1 MIESLILE
9 WASSILSAKMLLR
22 ITEYVKELK
31 GSSSRVHEKSWGLFS
46 PKAV

>member
-1 MIESLILE
+1 MIESRIFE
-9 WASSILSAKMLLR
+9 WESSTLKAKMLLR